1 MQRLHQEP
9 FLFPTLCPPTARA
22 PFRKSPSMTWQE
34 FQQQYLVR
42 FWSPVPAVI
51 AAGVLSAY
59 YFGLTGTFW
68 AVTGEFTR
76 WGGHALQ
83 FAGVDLSNWGY
94 FKIIGLQGT
103 PLTRIDGVMII
114 GMFVGCFSAAL
125 WANNVKLRHPTHR
138 IRVFQALAGGIIAGF
153 GARLAMGC
161 NLAAFFT
168 GIPQFSLHA
177 WFFAIATAIGSLA
190 GAKVSLLPMFRIP
203 VKLQKVS
210 APQPLSAHQA
220 QAKTRFRIG
229 MALFLAFVVWAVAK
243 MFDAPK
249 LGIAALFGLA
259 FGLIIERA
267 QVCFTSAFRDLW
279 ITGRTQMAKAII
291 AGMAVST
298 IGVYSYVQLGLDPKI
313 FWAGPNAVIGG
324 LLFGFG
330 IVLAGGCE
338 TGWMYRAVEGQVH
351 YWWVGLGNVIGS
363 TLLALV
369 WDDLAP
375 AIAVNYDKI
384 NLLKTLGPQGGLLAT
399 YVMLGLSL
407 ALVIWWEKHFFA
419 KKARQKAAAVA
430 TAAPLQTA
438 L

>member
-1 MQRLHQEP
+1 MQ
-9 FLFPTLCPPTARA
+9 
-22 PFRKSPSMTWQE
+22 TWQD
-34 FQQQYLVR
+34 FRHQYLVR

-59 YFGLTGTFW
+59 YFGITGTFW

-76 WGGHALQ
+76 WGGHVLQ
-83 FAGVDLSNWGY
+83 WLGVDLSGWGY
-94 FKIIGLQGT
+94 FQLIGTQGT
-103 PLTRIDGVMII
+103 PLTRVDGVMII
-114 GMFVGCFSAAL
+114 GMFAGCLSAAL
-125 WANNVKLRHPTHR
+125 WANNVKLRMPQHR
-138 IRVFQALAGGIIAGF
+138 IRVAQALVGGIIAGF

-190 GAKVSLLPMFRIP
+190 GARVSMWPVFRIP
-203 VKLQKVS
+203 VRLERVS
-210 APQPLSAHQA
+210 GQRPLAQREQQA
-220 QAKTRFRIG
+220 RRRLRAG
-229 MALFLAFVVWAVAK
+229 MLLFAAFGAWAVALVLDK
-243 MFDAPK
+243 PK
-249 LGIAALFGLA
+249 LGFAALFGLA

-279 ITGRTQMAKAII
+279 LTGRTQMAKAII
-291 AGMAVST
+291 FGMAVSA
-298 IGVYSYVQLGLDPKI
+298 IGVYGYAQLGLDQKI
-313 FWAGPNAVIGG
+313 FWAGPNAVLGG

-351 YWWVGLGNVIGS
+351 FWWVGLGNVLGS

-375 AIAVNYDKI
+375 TIAVNYDRV
-384 NLLKTLGPQGGLLAT
+384 NLLKVFGPQGGLLVT
-399 YVMLGLSL
+399 YVLLAVAL
-407 ALVIWWEKHFFA
+407 ALVLLWERHFFN
-419 KKARQKAAAVA
+419 KRRRLPEAASPALG
-430 TAAPLQTA
+430 TAA
-438 L
+438 

>member
-1 MQRLHQEP
+1 
-9 FLFPTLCPPTARA
+9 
-22 PFRKSPSMTWQE
+22 MTWQE
-34 FQQQYLVR
+34 FKQQYLVR

-138 IRVFQALAGGIIAGF
+138 IRVFQALVGGIIAGF

-190 GAKVSLLPMFRIP
+190 GAKVSLLPIFRIP

-210 APQPLSAHQA
+210 APQPLSARQA

-229 MALFLAFVVWAVAK
+229 MVLFFAFVVWAVAK

-399 YVMLGLSL
+399 YVMLGVSL

-419 KKARQKAAAVA
+419 KKARETAAAAA
-430 TAAPLQTA
+430 TAAKLQTA

>member
-1 MQRLHQEP
+1 MNWLDFKH
-9 FLFPTLCPPTARA
+9 
-22 PFRKSPSMTWQE
+22 
-34 FQQQYLVR
+34 QYLVR

-76 WGGHALQ
+76 WGGHVLQ
-83 FAGVDLSNWGY
+83 WLGVDLSGWGY
-94 FKIIGLQGT
+94 FKIIGMQGT

-125 WANNVKLRHPTHR
+125 WANNVKLRLPQHR
-138 IRVFQALAGGIIAGF
+138 KRVFQALVGGIIAGF

-190 GAKVSLLPMFRIP
+190 GAKVSLLPVFRIH

-210 APQPLSAHQA
+210 AAQPLVQREQQA
-220 QAKTRFRIG
+220 RRRFRIG
-229 MALFLAFVVWAVAK
+229 MVLFFGFALWAVAK
-243 MFDAPK
+243 VFDAPK
-249 LGIAALFGLA
+249 LGFAALFGLA

-291 AGMAVST
+291 AGMAVGA
-298 IGVYSYVQLGLDPKI
+298 IGVFSYVQLGLEPKV

-351 YWWVGLGNVIGS
+351 FWIVGLGNVIGS
-363 TLLALV
+363 TLLALA

-375 AIAVNYDKI
+375 VIAVNFDKV
-384 NLLKTLGPQGGLLAT
+384 NLLQALGPQGGLLAT
-399 YVMLGLSL
+399 YAMLAVAL
-407 ALVIWWEKHFFA
+407 ALVLAWERHFFTR
-419 KKARQKAAAVA
+419 KTRGGAA
-430 TAAPLQTA
+430 TLQTA
-438 L
+438 

>member
-1 MQRLHQEP
+1 M
-9 FLFPTLCPPTARA
+9 
-22 PFRKSPSMTWQE
+22 
-34 FQQQYLVR
+34 
-42 FWSPVPAVI
+42 
-51 AAGVLSAY
+51 
-59 YFGLTGTFW
+59 
-68 AVTGEFTR
+68 
-76 WGGHALQ
+76 
-83 FAGVDLSNWGY
+83 
-94 FKIIGLQGT
+94 QGT

-114 GMFVGCFSAAL
+114 GMFAGCLSAAL

-190 GAKVSLLPMFRIP
+190 GAKVSLLPIFRIP

-210 APQPLSAHQA
+210 APQPLTAQAA
-220 QAKTRFRIG
+220 QAKTRFRLG
-229 MALFLAFVVWAVAK
+229 MFVFFAFVVWALAK
-243 MFDAPK
+243 TFDAPK
-249 LGIAALFGLA
+249 LGMAALFGLA

-279 ITGRTQMAKAII
+279 ITGRTQMAKAIL
-291 AGMAVST
+291 AGMAVGT

-351 YWWVGLGNVIGS
+351 FWWVGLGNVIGS

-375 AIAVNYDKI
+375 LIAINYDKV

-419 KKARQKAAAVA
+419 QKARQTAAAA
-430 TAAPLQTA
+430 TLQPTA
-438 L
+438 

>member
-1 MQRLHQEP
+1 MRWNDFKH
-9 FLFPTLCPPTARA
+9 
-22 PFRKSPSMTWQE
+22 
-34 FQQQYLVR
+34 QYLVR

-76 WGGHALQ
+76 WGGHVLQ
-83 FAGVDLSNWGY
+83 WLGVDVSTWGY
-94 FKIIGLQGT
+94 FKIIGLQGS
-103 PLTRIDGVMII
+103 PLTRVDGVMII
-114 GMFVGCFSAAL
+114 GMFVGCFAAAL
-125 WANNVKLRHPTHR
+125 WANNVKLRLPQHR
-138 IRVFQALAGGIIAGF
+138 KRVFQALVGGIIAGF

-190 GAKVSLLPMFRIP
+190 GAKVSLLPMFRIA
-203 VKLQKVS
+203 VQLQKVS
-210 APQPLSAHQA
+210 SAQPLAQHAA
-220 QAKTRFRIG
+220 QARKRFRLG
-229 MALFLAFVVWAVAK
+229 MLIFATFVVWAVAK
-243 MFDAPK
+243 TFDAPK
-249 LGIAALFGLA
+249 LGFAALFGLA

-291 AGMAVST
+291 AGMAVGT

-351 YWWVGLGNVIGS
+351 FWIVGLGNVIGS

-375 AIAVNYDKI
+375 VIAVNFDKV
-384 NLLKTLGPQGGLLAT
+384 NLLKVLGPQGGLWAT
-399 YVMLGLSL
+399 YAMLAVSL
-407 ALVIWWEKHFFA
+407 LLVLWWERHFFA
-419 KKARQKAAAVA
+419 RKAAQQS
-430 TAAPLQTA
+430 PRLQTV
-438 L
+438 

>member
-1 MQRLHQEP
+1 
-9 FLFPTLCPPTARA
+9 
-22 PFRKSPSMTWQE
+22 MTWQE
-34 FQQQYLVR
+34 FKQQYLVR

-138 IRVFQALAGGIIAGF
+138 IRVFQALVGGIIAGF

-190 GAKVSLLPMFRIP
+190 GAKVSLLPAFRIP

-220 QAKTRFRIG
+220 QAKRRFRIG
-229 MALFLAFVVWAVAK
+229 MALFLGFMVWAVAK

-375 AIAVNYDKI
+375 AIAINYDKI

-399 YVMLGLSL
+399 YGMLGLSL

-419 KKARQKAAAVA
+419 KKARQNAAAA
-430 TAAPLQTA
+430 KLQTA